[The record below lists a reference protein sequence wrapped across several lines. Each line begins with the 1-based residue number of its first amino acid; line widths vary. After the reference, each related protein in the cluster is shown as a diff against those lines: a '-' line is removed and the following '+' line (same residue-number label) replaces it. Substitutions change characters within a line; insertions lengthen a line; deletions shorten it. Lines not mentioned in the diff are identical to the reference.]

1 MNTVAVQNTESNNQR
16 SEAANSVI
24 YCRVSG
30 KKQTK
35 EGSGL
40 ESQEYRCREY
50 AATHGYDVEA
60 VFPGDVSGGGDFMNR
75 PGMVALLAYLDAQA
89 DKNYVV
95 IFDDLKRFA
104 RDTEFHIKLRREFKI
119 RGATVECLNFRFD
132 DTPEGKFI
140 ETVFAAHG
148 ALEREQNGRQ
158 VVQKMKARVEQG
170 FWVFQAP
177 VGYCYTKSKR
187 GGKTLIRNE
196 PVASIVQEALEGFAA
211 GRFASQAEVQRFLES
226 QPEFPKDSNGKV
238 TQQRAA
244 DILTHTIY
252 AGYIGHKNW
261 NVSWVKAQHEALIP
275 LATFEKIQARRKGN
289 AYAPARKDIN
299 LDFPLRGF
307 VSCADCNHPF
317 TSCWSKGKY
326 KKYAY
331 YLCDTKGCAS
341 YRKSIPR
348 AKIEDGLS
356 DVVQALQPTKSLFAL
371 TKAMFK
377 DAWAQ
382 RAAQA
387 EAAMVELKQELKAIE
402 KQTEHL
408 LTRIM
413 DASNATVIT
422 AYEGKIENLD
432 RKRHLMA
439 EKLHKTSIPNGRFED
454 FIELSMI
461 FLANPSKLWA
471 TGNFT
476 LRRTVLKL
484 AFAEPI
490 PYHRETGY
498 RTPKTTLPFKVLAG
512 ISGGNCEMV
521 HPSRFERETS
531 AFGGK
536 SSKSYKRLYS
546 LIFIQSC
553 D

>member
-1 MNTVAVQNTESNNQR
+1 MNTIAIQNTDQNNQSPDISR
-16 SEAANSVI
+16 NTPQMAVI
-24 YCRVSG
+24 YCRVSS
-30 KKQTK
+30 KKQSQ

-40 ESQEYRCREY
+40 ESQEHRCRDY
-50 AATHGYDVEA
+50 AEAYGYQVEA
-60 VFPGDVSGGGDFMNR
+60 VFPDDVSGGGDFMKR

-119 RGATVECLNFRFD
+119 RGAMVQCLNFRFD

-158 VVQKMKARVEQG
+158 VIQKMKARLEQG

-177 VGYCYTKSKR
+177 VGYEYTKSKR
-187 GGKTLIRNE
+187 GGKTLIRKE
-196 PVASIVQEALEGFAA
+196 PLASIIQEALEGFAA
-211 GRFASQAEVQRFLES
+211 GRFATQSEVMRFLEA

-244 DILTHTIY
+244 GVLTQPIY
-252 AGYIGHKNW
+252 AGYISHKNW
-261 NVSWVKAQHEALIP
+261 GIALVKAKHEALIP
-275 LATFEKIQARRKGN
+275 LAMFEKIQTRRNGN
-289 AYAPARKDIN
+289 AYAPARKNIN
-299 LDFPLRGF
+299 HDFSLRGF

-317 TSCWSKGKY
+317 TSCWSKGKN

-331 YLCDTKGCAS
+331 YLCDTKGCIS

-348 AKIEDGLS
+348 AKIEDGIAEI
-356 DVVQALQPTKSLFAL
+356 VQGLQPTKSLFTL
-371 TKAMFK
+371 VKLMFK
-377 DAWAQ
+377 DAWDQ
-382 RAAQA
+382 RTAQA
-387 EAAMVELKQELKAIE
+387 GAAMATLTQELHTIE

-422 AYEGKIENLD
+422 SYEGKIENLE

-439 EKLHKTSIPNGRFED
+439 EKLQKTTVSKGRFDE
-454 FIELSMI
+454 FIEHALI
-461 FLANPSKLWA
+461 FLENPHKLWA
-471 TGNFT
+471 TGSFT
-476 LRRTVLKL
+476 LQRTVLKL

-512 ISGGNCEMV
+512 IQSGNCEMV
-521 HPSRFERETS
+521 RPVRFVLATS
-531 AFGGK
+531 V
-536 SSKSYKRLYS
+536 
-546 LIFIQSC
+546 
-553 D
+553 